1 METPIKKIPVQN
13 YAAFIPIDDGEKKYK
28 IITDDAG
35 NEKGIEVKGYLTK
48 FGEANFNG
56 QNFDRKSYD
65 QCIQEYFEKNELNI
79 PIDLMHVRD
88 AFHLAGV
95 CKKFQKKSDGIE
107 ITAFIAKGVY
117 FYGLIKTLIDNG
129 ILQGFSN
136 LGFITDYDWN
146 RQTDEL
152 IVKAF
157 QLISISLVD
166 VPADTF
172 GKFATQNTIF
182 EGFKNELEKEKEQKI
197 KNELNFYGI

>member
-1 METPIKKIPVQN
+1 METPKQKIEVKN
-13 YAAFIPIDDGEKKYK
+13 YAAFLPIENSEKRYK

-35 NEKGIEVKGYLTK
+35 NEIGIEVKGYLTK

-65 QCIQEYFEKNELNI
+65 TCISEYFEKNQLNI
-79 PIDLMHVRD
+79 PVDLMHIRD

-117 FYGLIKTLIDNG
+117 FYNLIKILIENG
-129 ILQGFSN
+129 VLQGFSN

-172 GKFATQNTIF
+172 GKFEVQNTIF
-182 EGFKNELEKEKEQKI
+182 EGFKNESLQEV
-197 KNELNFYGI
+197 KNELNIYGI